1 MWSVC
6 KQKLKSVL
14 SFAVGLAGLLAF
26 MFVVNWLTFRLGL
39 LFVVG
44 AYVVM
49 FLALLV
55 GFVVFGLGLRK
66 K

>member
-1 MWSVC
+1 MDRF
-6 KQKLKSVL
+6 KAVL
-14 SFAVGLAGLLAF
+14 SFALGLAGLLAF
-26 MFVVNWLTFRLGL
+26 MFGVNWLVSRLGL

-55 GFVVFGLGLRK
+55 GFVVFAPGLRRK
-66 K
+66 

>member
-1 MWSVC
+1 MDRF
-6 KQKLKSVL
+6 KAVL
-14 SFAVGLAGLLAF
+14 SFALGLAGLLAF
-26 MFVVNWLTFRLGL
+26 MFGVNWLVFRLGL

-55 GFVVFGLGLRK
+55 GFVVFAPGLRRK
-66 K
+66 